1 MLGVKVMTR
10 TNIVIDDKLVETGLK
25 ITGLRTRRALVDYA
39 LRELI
44 RRGSQKKILE
54 LQGKIQWEGDLSA
67 MRQGRV
73 FK

>member
-1 MLGVKVMTR
+1 MTR

-44 RRGSQKKILE
+44 RRRSQKKILE

>member
-1 MLGVKVMTR
+1 MTR

-54 LQGKIQWEGDLSA
+54 LQGSG
-67 MRQGRV
+67 
-73 FK
+73 